1 MNPRILIAGPEAKLL
16 YLAPYFEAVRLTG
29 GEPELG
35 WPKPDSRDDT
45 AALKHF
51 LRRYNGI
58 LLPGGNDIDPEFYG
72 EKPHPKLGP
81 LDRELDL
88 GHLALARAALEFEWP
103 MLAICRGMQVS
114 AVAVGAALYQDLP
127 DQFPSDIETTF
138 AIPRIR
144 LSWLTMSNSS
154 TAVAW
159 PGCAGRIASRSTAG
173 ITRPCARAR
182 CRTGSVRSRC
192 RLGRRTGS
200 SRAWST
206 RAIRSSPRSSGTPKT
221 WCRPKPLPAGF
232 FRASS
237 KPAKFSELGS

>member
-127 DQFPSDIETTF
+127 DQFPSDIEHNF
-138 AIPRIR
+138 RDPKDKAKLAHDVELIDGSR
-144 LSWLTMSNSS
+144 LAGLCGANSFPVNS
-154 TAVAW
+154 RHHQAVREGPVPDRVGPFQVSAWAPDGVIEGMEHPGHPFFTAVQWHPENLVPSQA
-159 PGCAGRIASRSTAG
+159 
-173 ITRPCARAR
+173 
-182 CRTGSVRSRC
+182 
-192 RLGRRTGS
+192 S
-200 SRAWST
+200 SR
-206 RAIRSSPRSSGTPKT
+206 G
-221 WCRPKPLPAGF
+221 LFQGF
-232 FRASS
+232 IKACQV
-237 KPAKFSELGS
+237 